1 MTAGAGCLDACRA
14 VPTLRSAGM
23 VHVTVSGSVAP
34 SGTKQLYEVRPP
46 GPCGPATVAVYR
58 RRLRNLS
65 VPTSRLG
72 KTASSIPQGGD
83 GRRQARSGGIE
94 TSVSSGRLPS
104 AASASVRVH
113 SVVGPH
119 RWARVQRGRS
129 VSSQAGA
136 GARANPKPTG
146 SGVCRTAT
154 RGSVS
159 QKNVALSRSPG
170 VPQLAVQLLGRAGVS
185 AGGCHHFLL
194 LRGEMGPA
202 HGAGPCRR
210 PWAVPISSSSGGK
223 GDRHTALNH

>member
-65 VPTSRLG
+65 VPTSRLS
-72 KTASSIPQGGD
+72 KTASSIPSPLPLSPGEGRGGGVRGD
-83 GRRQARSGGIE
+83 GGRQARSGGIE

-154 RGSVS
+154 RGSVHARSHFFLYVVS
-159 QKNVALSRSPG
+159 QRRFDPKDLS
-170 VPQLAVQLLGRAGVS
+170 L
-185 AGGCHHFLL
+185 
-194 LRGEMGPA
+194 
-202 HGAGPCRR
+202 
-210 PWAVPISSSSGGK
+210 
-223 GDRHTALNH
+223 